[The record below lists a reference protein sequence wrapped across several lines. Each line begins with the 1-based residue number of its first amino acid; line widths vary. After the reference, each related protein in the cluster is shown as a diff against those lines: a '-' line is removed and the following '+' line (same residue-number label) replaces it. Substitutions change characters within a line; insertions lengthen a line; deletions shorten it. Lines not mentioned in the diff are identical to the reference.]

1 MSINSRIST
10 GRLRRLHT
18 FDALSNGNYR
28 RFWGANFTMYISRW
42 MQMTTLSWFVL
53 EETGSP
59 FKVGLVGFYGMVPF
73 LLLGIFGGFLADKL
87 DRKKLIVVTQ
97 FLNLACAVTM
107 VVLLMLGSV
116 QYWYAYVAI
125 AIPGIGWS
133 LDMPS
138 RRSLV
143 MDIMGP
149 SGLTNGVALDS
160 VGMHTSKMIG
170 PAVAGALLAFTG
182 VAGSYLVLT
191 LIMSVGCFLML
202 FVDQPERLRSD
213 TEESRGD
220 LKESSSQSDNAV
232 NQLFN
237 NLSEGFRY
245 AFSNQTVVAVIVITV
260 FMNLLLFPYMQMVT
274 VVSKDVLN
282 VGPLLMGVLM
292 ASDGLG
298 ALIGSTL
305 IASRQGM
312 RYHGRVF
319 LYGSLVSLVA
329 LLLFS
334 LSEWYL
340 LSLSLLLVL
349 GIGTSGFGT
358 MQSTIVLLV
367 SKPEIR
373 GRALGVVTLAIGAG
387 PIGALVVGAVSE
399 WIGPSNALMF
409 NALVGFLLVALSGIF
424 MPTIRGQIIPVSYK
438 SLENPSVTSDSSG
451 MPIRG

>member
-1 MSINSRIST
+1 
-10 GRLRRLHT
+10 
-18 FDALSNGNYR
+18 
-28 RFWGANFTMYISRW
+28 

-53 EETGSP
+53 EKTDSA
-59 FKVGLVGFYGMVPF
+59 FYVGLVGFFGMIPF

-87 DRKKLIVVTQ
+87 DRKKLIVLTQ
-97 FLNLACAVTM
+97 FLNLGCAVTM
-107 VVLLMLGSV
+107 VVLLMFGLV

-125 AIPGIGWS
+125 LIPGIGWS

-213 TEESRGD
+213 TEEPTSD
-220 LKESSSQSDNAV
+220 LKGSKSQSYNAI

-274 VVSKDVLN
+274 VVSKNVLN

-319 LYGSLVSLVA
+319 LYGSLASLVA

-334 LSEWYL
+334 MSKWYL
-340 LSLSLLLVL
+340 LSLPLLLLL

-387 PIGALVVGAVSE
+387 PIGALTVGAASE

-409 NALVGFLLVALSGIF
+409 NALIGFLLVAVSGIF
-424 MPTIRGQIIPVSYK
+424 MPTIRGEIIPVSYK
-438 SLENPSVTSDSSG
+438 SFENPSVAAERRRV
-451 MPIRG
+451 PIRG

>member
-1 MSINSRIST
+1 
-10 GRLRRLHT
+10 
-18 FDALSNGNYR
+18 
-28 RFWGANFTMYISRW
+28 
-42 MQMTTLSWFVL
+42 MTTLSWFVL
-53 EETGSP
+53 EKTDSA
-59 FKVGLVGFYGMVPF
+59 FYVGLVGFFGMIPF

-97 FLNLACAVTM
+97 FLNLTCAVGM
-107 VVLLMLGSV
+107 VVLIMLGLV

-125 AIPGIGWS
+125 VIPGIGWS

-182 VAGSYLVLT
+182 VGGSYLVLT

-213 TEESRGD
+213 TEDLRGD
-220 LKESSSQSDNAV
+220 LKESSSQNYHVV
-232 NQLFN
+232 NQLLN

-274 VVSKDVLN
+274 VISKNVLN

-334 LSEWYL
+334 LSKWYL
-340 LSLSLLLVL
+340 LSLPLLLLL

-399 WIGPSNALMF
+399 WSGPSNALMF
-409 NALVGFLLVALSGIF
+409 NALVGFLLVAVSGIS

-438 SLENPSVTSDSSG
+438 SKENPSAVTDSSRA
-451 MPIRG
+451 PIRG

>member
-1 MSINSRIST
+1 
-10 GRLRRLHT
+10 
-18 FDALSNGNYR
+18 
-28 RFWGANFTMYISRW
+28 
-42 MQMTTLSWFVL
+42 MTTLSWVVL
-53 EETGSP
+53 EKTDSA
-59 FKVGLVGFYGMVPF
+59 FYVGLVGFFGMIPF

-97 FLNLACAVTM
+97 FLNLTCAVGM
-107 VVLLMLGSV
+107 VVLIMLGLV

-125 AIPGIGWS
+125 VIPGIGWS

-182 VAGSYLVLT
+182 VGGSYLVLT

-213 TEESRGD
+213 TEDLRGD
-220 LKESSSQSDNAV
+220 HKESSSQNYHVV
-232 NQLFN
+232 NQLLN

-274 VVSKDVLN
+274 VISKNVLN

-334 LSEWYL
+334 LSKWYL
-340 LSLSLLLVL
+340 LSFPLLLLL

-399 WIGPSNALMF
+399 WSGPSNALMF
-409 NALVGFLLVALSGIF
+409 NALVGFLLVAVSGIS

-438 SLENPSVTSDSSG
+438 SKENPSAVTDSSRA
-451 MPIRG
+451 PIRG